1 VDRISHKHPAE
12 GIKLRPLKH
21 LTDVARRVFGEKA
34 HAESGIDEIWEG
46 WDYIG
51 KEFRVEVYDGQQ
63 LRIEITGP
71 AYRSKTK
78 RAKLVLAAERALLAI
93 ENKPKL
99 DWTDWRCQHPDT
111 RSSELIVGKRYAAID
126 NHSDFASM
134 YIGDE
139 FGARFWKVGP
149 YLGALNAVYY
159 ALYSK
164 RLANKSIKE
173 YAKEEIEKE
182 EFRKFI
188 TSDSPIAK
196 KMRETWYRMVDGLF
210 SRDVQ

>member
-1 VDRISHKHPAE
+1 MSHRHPAE

-21 LTDVARRVFGEKA
+21 LTKVAKRVFGEKA

-51 KEFRVEVYDGQQ
+51 KEFRVEVYDERQ

-71 AYRSKTK
+71 AYKSRTK
-78 RAKLVLAAERALLAI
+78 KAKIVLAAEKALLAI

-99 DWTDWRCQHPDT
+99 DWTGWRCHHPDT
-111 RSSELIVGKRYAAID
+111 RSSELIIGKRYAAID

-134 YIGDE
+134 NIGDE

-149 YLGALNAVYY
+149 YLGAPNAVYY

-164 RLANKSIKE
+164 RLANKSCGE
-173 YAKEEIEKE
+173 YEKEEKEKE

-188 TSDSPIAK
+188 TSDSPIAAE
-196 KMRETWYRMVDGLF
+196 MRKRWYQMTDGLM